1 MRPIGPKVQTQVPP
15 ETYSY
20 IEEEMAKGRI
30 EAEVARELIC
40 DAVASRRRLE
50 QLLRTGV

>member
-20 IEEEMAKGRI
+20 IEEEMANGRR
-30 EAEVARELIC
+30 EADVVRELVVS
-40 DAVASRRRLE
+40 AVAQRRKTSERV
-50 QLLRTGV
+50 RAGV